1 MVAVKLIQG
10 TKRFGKITALDH
22 VNLKIRSG
30 EFFFLLGPS
39 GCGKTTLLR
48 AIAGLGLLDEGD
60 VFFDDRKMNNVP
72 PHKRNTSLVFQ
83 NYALWPHMT
92 VFDNVAYGL
101 VERKVPKE
109 KRKKMVSDVLE
120 LVRLEHI
127 AQRRPS
133 EMSGGQQQRVALARA
148 LVVEPD
154 VVLLDE
160 PLSNLDAHL
169 RNEMRYELKRI
180 QSETGVTMIYVT
192 HDQKEALAM
201 AHTIAVL
208 KDGRLRQVG
217 TPESLYQNPEDVF
230 VAEFVGRTNLLKGKV
245 LEVEGPYLSLE
256 TTIGNLWGRR
266 SCKKDELQAGQ
277 EIVCSIRPEAVRTTK
292 PASSGFSDSPTSTS
306 TTCEQCSPQRAD
318 STSQSTDEEIDS
330 NQDRNEHKASDR
342 CGPPYTEIGAKLVKR
357 LFMGEYEERFY
368 KANNIEL
375 QAIEH
380 APRGSPPPLDTSFRL
395 FLSADEVIVL
405 KKETTK
411 EDKK

>member
-1 MVAVKLIQG
+1 MVSVKLIEG
-10 TKRFGKITALDH
+10 TKRFGKTTALDH
-22 VNLKIRSG
+22 VDLEIRSG

-48 AIAGLGLLDEGD
+48 AVAGLGLLDEGD

-83 NYALWPHMT
+83 NYALWPHMS

-208 KDGRLRQVG
+208 KDGRLHQVG
-217 TPESLYQNPEDVF
+217 TPENLYQNPEDIF
-230 VAEFVGRTNLLKGKV
+230 VAEFVGRTNILKGKI
-245 LEVEGPYLSLE
+245 LQLKDPYLSLE
-256 TTIGNLWGRR
+256 TPIGNLWGRR
-266 SCKKDELQAGQ
+266 SCKNDEFQTGE
-277 EIVCSIRPEAVRTTK
+277 EIVCSIRPEAVRTTT
-292 PASSGFSDSPTSTS
+292 PLSYRLSDSPTTS
-306 TTCEQCSPQRAD
+306 SSACAPSSPQN
-318 STSQSTDEEIDS
+318 TTEEKDN
-330 NQDRNEHKASDR
+330 NQDKKENKAS
-342 CGPPYTEIGAKLVKR
+342 GQGEPPHTEITAKLAKR

-368 KANNIEL
+368 KANGIEL

-380 APRGSPPPLDTSFRL
+380 APRGSPPSPDASFRL
-395 FLSADEVIVL
+395 FLSPHEVIVL
-405 KKETTK
+405 KKETKK
-411 EDKK
+411 EDKQ

>member
-1 MVAVKLIQG
+1 MVAVSLVEA
-10 TKRFGKITALDH
+10 TKRFGETMALDS
-22 VNLKIRSG
+22 VSLQIRSG

-48 AIAGLGLLDEGD
+48 AVAGLGPLDEGD
-60 VFFDDRKMNNVP
+60 VIFDDRKMNDVP

-101 VERKVPKE
+101 VERKISKAE
-109 KRKKMVSDVLE
+109 RKKRVSQVLE
-120 LVRLEHI
+120 LVRLEHT
-127 AQRRPS
+127 AERRPS

-217 TPESLYQNPEDVF
+217 GPEDLYQNPGEVF
-230 VAEFVGRTNLLKGKV
+230 VAEFVGRTNLVKGTISDKQN
-245 LEVEGPYLSLE
+245 GYLHVNTE
-256 TTIGNLWGRR
+256 IGSLWGRASSAKNIDKFAR
-266 SCKKDELQAGQ
+266 EQS
-277 EIVCSIRPEAVRTTK
+277 VTCSIRPEAVRSSPPPSSDGRKNGGTDTDTAGSTNGEK
-292 PASSGFSDSPTSTS
+292 PRHA
-306 TTCEQCSPQRAD
+306 ELEAR
-318 STSQSTDEEIDS
+318 
-330 NQDRNEHKASDR
+330 
-342 CGPPYTEIGAKLVKR
+342 LLKR
-357 LFMGEYEERFY
+357 LFMGEIEERFY
-368 KANNIEL
+368 AINDL
-375 QAIEH
+375 QIQAVEP
-380 APRGSPPPLDTSFRL
+380 APRGSPPLPNEAFNLY
-395 FLSADEVIVL
+395 LSPDEVVVL
-405 KKETTK
+405 ENKE
-411 EDKK
+411 

>member
-1 MVAVKLIQG
+1 MVSVSLIEA
-10 TKRFGKITALDH
+10 TKHFGSVTALDH
-22 VNLKIRSG
+22 VSLQIRSG

-48 AIAGLGLLDEGD
+48 AIAGLGPLDEGD
-60 VFFDDRKMNNVP
+60 IIFDDRKMNNVP

-101 VERKVPKE
+101 VERKVSKAE
-109 KRKKMVSDVLE
+109 RNKKVSEVLQ
-120 LVRLEHI
+120 LVRLEHT

-208 KDGRLRQVG
+208 KDGQLRQIG
-217 TPESLYQNPEDVF
+217 APEDLYQNPGEVF
-230 VAEFVGRTNLLKGKV
+230 VAEFVGRTNL
-245 LEVEGPYLSLE
+245 VEG
-256 TTIGNLWGRR
+256 TIGDKQNGYLYVNTAIGSLWGRPSR
-266 SCKKDELQAGQ
+266 AENIDRFAREQS
-277 EIVCSIRPEAVRTTK
+277 VTCSIRPEAVRSTPP
-292 PASSGFSDSPTSTS
+292 PANNRRESGDSGDK
-306 TTCEQCSPQRAD
+306 E
-318 STSQSTDEEIDS
+318 
-330 NQDRNEHKASDR
+330 RNKERPLHA
-342 CGPPYTEIGAKLVKR
+342 ELEAKLLKR
-357 LFMGEYEERFY
+357 LFMGEIEERFY
-368 KANNIEL
+368 TINDVHF
-375 QAIEH
+375 QAVES
-380 APRGSPPPLDTSFRL
+380 APRGSPPLPDTAFRL
-395 FLSADEVIVL
+395 FLSPDEVVVL
-405 KKETTK
+405 EKRE
-411 EDKK
+411 